1 MLKMILDI
9 KKIEKI
15 LLCSKVVFKTL
26 STYNTTN
33 ILLLASVPFISSYLN
48 LHVQKTLNLSKE
60 QDNILYCLICKGLYD
75 YIIFFVQSN
84 LLHKQCRKIYDNLI
98 LRLNMSKIKCG
109 VSIPGYNQKQFKDFL
124 EDSYKLRDFLFVL
137 PMMWFSIISFATSI
151 YNMNTESNYPIRLL
165 FSIFCLFM
173 CILLTY
179 ISDTSLFEKTKAN
192 SKSITKFNDAN
203 YVKMKISMG
212 CHMDTEFEINKK
224 IKMEQQHNIQKYVIC
239 FVNLIVTYIS
249 LASKDISQLQ
259 AFNNISWMLGCL
271 SDNLKSFKYYVYV
284 DDFLTL
290 CETLE
295 KHKLETKETKE
306 TKGKIKSIKK
316 VAFINASFGYYC
328 DNLSLKPEP
337 KYDIKIFNLSYSFMI
352 GLFYYLEAP
361 NGIGK
366 STLLRMFSS
375 NLQSGDVFFGSENR
389 KDMSFDDVSSS
400 IFHIVQA
407 SEYTPKFTTEEVKA
421 YKGRDIWLEEQ
432 LGLKDLLEKD
442 TIEMSGGQKK
452 RIFIYMVLTSSAPI
466 LLLDEILSELSTEET
481 SDVPEGGGWLKR
493 VITTLINWKGREN
506 KIMILVG
513 HGLIDLINSID
524 FTSNSTSTSILKTKK
539 KFHHNHNHNVIKLKL
554 ENIKNKTFLITRD

>member
-1 MLKMILDI
+1 MLLQILSNL
-9 KKIEKI
+9 KIEKI

-60 QDNILYCLICKGLYD
+60 KDNILYCLICKGLYD
-75 YIIFFVQSN
+75 YLSFIVQSN
-84 LLHKQCRKIYDNLI
+84 LLHKQCRKIFDNLI

-109 VSIPGYNQKQFKDFL
+109 VSIPGYNQKQFKDL
-124 EDSYKLRDFLFVL
+124 LDDSYKLRDFLFVL
-137 PMMWFSIISFATSI
+137 PMMWFSIISFGTSI
-151 YNMNTESNYPIRLL
+151 YNMNSESNYPIRLL
-165 FSIFCLFM
+165 FSIFCISM

-179 ISDTSLFEKTKAN
+179 ISDTSLFEKTKPN

-259 AFNNISWMLGCL
+259 AFSNISWMLGCL

-306 TKGKIKSIKK
+306 TKRKIKSIKK
-316 VAFINASFGYYC
+316 VDFVNASFGYYC
-328 DNLSLKPEP
+328 NNLSSQPES
-337 KYDIKIFNLSYSFMI
+337 KYDTKIFNLSYSFMV
-352 GLFYYLEAP
+352 GVFYYLEAP

-366 STLLRMFSS
+366 STLLRMFTS
-375 NLQSGDVFFGSENR
+375 NLQSGNIFFGSQNR
-389 KDMSFDDVSSS
+389 KDLSFEYISSS

-421 YKGRDIWLEEQ
+421 YEDLNLWLQKQ
-432 LGLKDLLEKD
+432 LGLENLLDKD

-452 RIFIYMVLTSSAPI
+452 RMFIYMVLTSAAPI

-481 SDVPEGGGWLKR
+481 PDVPEGGGWLKR
-493 VITTLINWKGREN
+493 VIKTLINWKGREN

-524 FTSNSTSTSILKTKK
+524 FTSTSTSTSDFITKK
-539 KFHHNHNHNVIKLKL
+539 KGKTINRNIVKLKL
-554 ENIKNKTFLITRD
+554 ENKKNKTFLITRD